1 MKNWGG
7 VFEVILIL
15 MVDREWVRKIAHLAR
30 LKLTEEEE
38 ELFSKQLG
46 DILDFV
52 EQLGELD
59 TSEVE
64 PYLQDIE
71 ETPMREDKP
80 GESLSQEE
88 ALKNAPERDDGFFV
102 VPRIVEV

>member
-1 MKNWGG
+1 
-7 VFEVILIL
+7 
-15 MVDREWVRKIAHLAR
+15 MVDRNWVEKIALLAR
-30 LKLTEEEE
+30 LKLTEEEVE
-38 ELFSKQLG
+38 TFSRQLG
-46 DILDFV
+46 DILSFV

-64 PYLQDIE
+64 PYIQNVE

-88 ALKNAPERDDGFFV
+88 ALKNAPERENGFFV